1 MLVPIEDPNAIRLQ
15 ESSNS
20 PVKVQRSL
28 SASSEE
34 EGEVDTV
41 QEMQAPQKRH
51 FQMIRMKTLIQ
62 NQEKEE
68 QHRKLVER
76 NTRKHKKAKEL
87 EQKMKEQEENPRLK
101 NQRIKSE
108 EQLKQEVQF
117 ASVEEM
123 KLNPDNL
130 KILADEVKKADGF
143 QAKLTMEKQLSDFKK
158 YQASYSAVTQKAA
171 EKINNANASNRHL
184 GDIQRNQ
191 SKFIQSLVLRDYH
204 IVQKDVR
211 GKKRKDLNSSPL
223 SPSPVNKKKSK
234 V

>member
-1 MLVPIEDPNAIRLQ
+1 
-15 ESSNS
+15 
-20 PVKVQRSL
+20 
-28 SASSEE
+28 
-34 EGEVDTV
+34 
-41 QEMQAPQKRH
+41 
-51 FQMIRMKTLIQ
+51 
-62 NQEKEE
+62 
-68 QHRKLVER
+68 
-76 NTRKHKKAKEL
+76 
-87 EQKMKEQEENPRLK
+87 
-101 NQRIKSE
+101 
-108 EQLKQEVQF
+108 
-117 ASVEEM
+117 M